1 MYNDKFCSAIIV
13 AAGQGRRMGTKVSKQ
28 FLEFEGK
35 PILAYTLKKFQDCK
49 EIDEIII
56 VTNEENIDYCKL
68 NIVDRYSFDKVKDIV
83 AGGSERQFS
92 VYNGI
97 MQVSKSSDI
106 VLIHDG
112 VRPFVKIE
120 NILDTIKGAI
130 DNRACIL
137 GVKAKDTIKITN
149 KNNIIINTPNR
160 DDLWHIQTPQA
171 FEYKLIKE
179 SYESA
184 LKDGIYVTDDAMI
197 VERLGIDV
205 MIAEGSYDN
214 IKITTM
220 EDLILCN
227 ALIESQ
233 FKNWR

>member
-1 MYNDKFCSAIIV
+1 
-13 AAGQGRRMGTKVSKQ
+13 MGTKVSKQ
-28 FLEFEGK
+28 FLEFEGR

-49 EIDEIII
+49 EIDEIIV

-68 NIVDRYSFDKVKDIV
+68 NIVDKYSFDKVKDIV
-83 AGGSERQFS
+83 PGGSERQFS
-92 VYNGI
+92 VCNGI
-97 MQVSKSSDI
+97 RKVNKSSDI

>member
-1 MYNDKFCSAIIV
+1 M
-13 AAGQGRRMGTKVSKQ
+13 
-28 FLEFEGK
+28 
-35 PILAYTLKKFQDCK
+35 AY
-49 EIDEIII
+49 
-56 VTNEENIDYCKL
+56 
-68 NIVDRYSFDKVKDIV
+68 S
-83 AGGSERQFS
+83 
-92 VYNGI
+92 
-97 MQVSKSSDI
+97 
-106 VLIHDG
+106 
-112 VRPFVKIE
+112 
-120 NILDTIKGAI
+120 
-130 DNRACIL
+130 
-137 GVKAKDTIKITN
+137 
-149 KNNIIINTPNR
+149 
-160 DDLWHIQTPQA
+160 TPQA

>member
-28 FLEFEGK
+28 FLEFEGR

-49 EIDEIII
+49 EIDEIIV

-68 NIVDRYSFDKVKDIV
+68 NIVDKYSFDKVRDIV

-97 MQVSKSSDI
+97 SQVSKRSDI

-112 VRPFVKIE
+112 VRPFVKVE

-149 KNNIIINTPNR
+149 KNNVIINTPNR
-160 DDLWHIQTPQA
+160 DDLWYIQTPQS

-179 SYESA
+179 SYEKA
-184 LKDGIYVTDDAMI
+184 LKDGIFVTDDAMI

-205 MIAEGSYDN
+205 MITEGSYDN

-220 EDLILCN
+220 EDLIMCN
-227 ALIESQ
+227 LLIESQ

>member
-13 AAGQGRRMGTKVSKQ
+13 AAGQGRRMGTKASKQ
-28 FLEFEGK
+28 FLEFEGR

-49 EIDEIII
+49 EIDEIIV

-68 NIVDRYSFDKVKDIV
+68 NIVDKYSFDKVKDIV
-83 AGGSERQFS
+83 PGGSERQFS
-92 VYNGI
+92 VCNGI
-97 MQVSKSSDI
+97 RKVNKSSDI

>member
-13 AAGQGRRMGTKVSKQ
+13 AAGQARRMGTKVSKQ
-28 FLEFEGK
+28 FLEFEGR

-49 EIDEIII
+49 EIDEIIV

-68 NIVDRYSFDKVKDIV
+68 NIVDKYSFDKVRDIV

-97 MQVSKSSDI
+97 SQVSKRSDI

-112 VRPFVKIE
+112 VRPFVKVE

-149 KNNIIINTPNR
+149 KNNVIINTPNR
-160 DDLWHIQTPQA
+160 DDLWYIQTPQS

-179 SYESA
+179 SYEKA
-184 LKDGIYVTDDAMI
+184 LKDGIFVTDDAMI

-205 MIAEGSYDN
+205 MITEGSYDN

-220 EDLILCN
+220 EDLIMCN
-227 ALIESQ
+227 LLIESQ

>member
-1 MYNDKFCSAIIV
+1 MFCNYC
-13 AAGQGRRMGTKVSKQ
+13 GCRTGKKNGTKVSKQ

-160 DDLWHIQTPQA
+160 DDLWHIQLR
-171 FEYKLIKE
+171 KL
-179 SYESA
+179 
-184 LKDGIYVTDDAMI
+184 L
-197 VERLGIDV
+197 
-205 MIAEGSYDN
+205 N
-214 IKITTM
+214 IS
-220 EDLILCN
+220 L
-227 ALIESQ
+227 
-233 FKNWR
+233 